1 MKGIVFWFEGNPL
14 KGQYAS
20 LVLILGVTA
29 LLVFLELSLLNYAPY
44 SNVMLIVA
52 LSAFAPLLMMINTLH
67 TVKASKGTVDILS
80 ENKRICYCKDC
91 GQYTLI
97 EVEEAPSTEE

>member
-20 LVLILGVTA
+20 LVLVLGVTV
-29 LLVFLELSLLNYAPY
+29 LLVFLELSLLNYAPR

-52 LSAFAPLLMMINTLH
+52 LSVYAPLLIMINTYH
-67 TVKASKGTVDILS
+67 TVKTSKDTVDRLP
-80 ENKRICYCKDC
+80 ENKKICYCKDY
-91 GQYTLI
+91 GHYALI
-97 EVEEAPSTEE
+97 EVEDAPYTKK

>member
-20 LVLILGVTA
+20 VVLILGVTV
-29 LLVFLELSLLNYAPY
+29 LLVFLELSLLNYAPR

-52 LSAFAPLLMMINTLH
+52 LSAFAPLLMIINTLH
-67 TVKASKGTVDILS
+67 TVKASKDAIDRLP
-80 ENKRICYCKDC
+80 ENKRICYCKEY
-91 GQYTLI
+91 GHYALV
-97 EVEEAPSTEE
+97 EVEDAPFAKE